1 MQYMEKNHKLFMDNL
16 FTSVLLL
23 RKLRSFNIYVLGTL
37 RINRVHGI
45 DNNLVSEKL
54 LERGSSSVATSDNNI
69 TVVHLKNTKLVHTIS
84 TYTGAIPKDTTMC
97 YDRKD
102 RKRIEVSRPY
112 SIQEYN
118 KFMGVMDRMIAHY
131 PHGFKNKKW
140 YLRVFFIF

>member
-1 MQYMEKNHKLFMDNL
+1 MDNL
-16 FTSVLLL
+16 FTSVPLL
-23 RKLRSFNIYVLGTL
+23 RKLRSFNIYVLGIL

-54 LERGSSSVATSDNNI
+54 LERGSSSIATSDDNI
-69 TVVHLKNTKLVHTIS
+69 TVVRWKDTKLVHTIS
-84 TYTGAIPKDTTMC
+84 TYAGAIPEDTTKR

-102 RKRIEVSRPY
+102 KKRTEVSRPF

-118 KFMGVMDRMIAHY
+118 KFMGGVDLMDRMIAHY

-140 YLRVFFIF
+140 YLRVFFHFLNVS